1 MRNIRAR
8 RRFKATLI
16 FLLVI
21 SVIAFFESRIEAFA
35 PELKTLVEERIE
47 GIFGGN
53 FDISIGSVDGGV
65 VRPIALRDVRIL
77 SPSASLRAHPEQG
90 RGMSKGRQIY
100 RSRLFWIKN
109 MVSNYRVWDL
119 VFPCSFK
126 KGPCIEIDFETRS
139 RELSGF
145 VTLEGTIDNA
155 AVRGYV
161 RIFGSDKIEVEGRL
175 KNGIARLILRP
186 KSGIIKIEINFA
198 AGCEVLLIS
207 VKANHFKLRDVD
219 IAGDVVIRNIAVKS
233 SIDPKDE
240 CLEGDIEATNV
251 IVNYKPFF
259 DLKASYRI
267 SKETLEISN
276 LDFGRIFY
284 LNGKFGLGEPHLMDV
299 AAVTD
304 NMNLPQVL
312 SAINADYGS
321 YVSGNLNSKLEL
333 KGTIKN
339 LKTNIRLEMRKG
351 HIGEVNFEYLS
362 ISLKGDG
369 PIMRIEDSRI
379 IRESG
384 PVVLG
389 GEIDLRRIGKDSIF
403 KNIKVLNGENTIVWD
418 GWETSRW
425 QDVREFRMTKNVA
438 GGFNVGFKKYVNGD
452 SVDESLRER
461 DQFELGYNLHPND
474 SIKVKFGDNSNF
486 FGLEHKDKF

>member
-21 SVIAFFESRIEAFA
+21 SIIAFFESRIEAFA
-35 PELKTLVEERIE
+35 PELKILAENRIE
-47 GIFGGN
+47 GILGRN
-53 FDISIGSVDGGV
+53 LDISIGSIDGGI
-65 VRPIALRDVRIL
+65 VRSIALRDVRIL
-77 SPSASLRAHPEQG
+77 SNGSE
-90 RGMSKGRQIY
+90 KY
-100 RSRLFWIKN
+100 KSRIFWIKS
-109 MVSNYRVWDL
+109 MVSNYRIWDL
-119 VFPCSFK
+119 AFPDCFK
-126 KGPCIEIDFETRS
+126 RVPRIDIDFETKN

-145 VTLEGTIDNA
+145 ITLEGAIDNA

-161 RIFGSDKIEVEGRL
+161 RIFGSDSIEVDGRL

-186 KSGIIKIEINFA
+186 KSGLIKIESNFA
-198 AGCEVLLIS
+198 ANGVLLIS
-207 VKANHFKLRDVD
+207 VKVSHFKLRDVD
-219 IAGDVVIRNIAVKS
+219 IAGDVVIRNISVKN

-267 SKETLEISN
+267 SKEVLEVLN
-276 LDFGRIFY
+276 LDLGHMLY
-284 LNGKFGLGEPHLMDV
+284 LNGKIGLSEPHLMDMV
-299 AAVTD
+299 AVTD
-304 NMNLPQVL
+304 NMNMPQVL
-312 SAINADYGS
+312 SSISPGYGS
-321 YVSGNLNSKLEL
+321 HVSGTMNSKTEL

-339 LKTNIRLEMRKG
+339 LKTNIRIDMRKAR
-351 HIGEVNFEYLS
+351 IGELNFEYLS
-362 ISLKGDG
+362 LSLKGDG

-403 KNIKVLNGENTIVWD
+403 EHVKVLNGENTIVWD
-418 GWETSRW
+418 GWETAKW

-438 GGFNVGFKKYVNGD
+438 GGFNVGFKKYTND
-452 SVDESLRER
+452 DRVDESLRER

-474 SIKVKFGDNSNF
+474 SIKVKFADNSNF

>member
-16 FLLVI
+16 FLLAI
-21 SVIAFFESRIEAFA
+21 SVVAFFEGRIEAFA
-35 PELKTLVEERIE
+35 PELKILAKERIE
-47 GIFGGN
+47 GIFGRN
-53 FDISIGSVDGGV
+53 LDISIGSIDGGI

-77 SPSASLRAHPEQG
+77 SKAREKYQ
-90 RGMSKGRQIY
+90 
-100 RSRLFWIKN
+100 SRLFWIKN

-119 VFPCSFK
+119 VFPDSFK
-126 KGPCIEIDFETRS
+126 RVPRIEIDFETKN

-145 VTLEGTIDNA
+145 VTLEGIMDNA

-161 RIFGSDKIEVEGRL
+161 RVFGSDRIEVNGRL

-186 KSGIIKIEINFA
+186 KSGLIKIESNFA
-198 AGCEVLLIS
+198 ADGVLLIS

-219 IAGDVVIRNIAVKS
+219 IAGDVVIRNIAVKN
-233 SIDPKDE
+233 SINPKDE

-267 SKETLEISN
+267 SKETLEVSN
-276 LDFGRIFY
+276 LDLGHMLY
-284 LNGKFGLGEPHLMDV
+284 LNGKFGLREPHLMDV
-299 AAVTD
+299 VAVTD
-304 NMNLPQVL
+304 NMNMSQVL
-312 SAINADYGS
+312 SAINAGYGS

-339 LKTNIRLEMRKG
+339 LKTNIHLEIRKARV
-351 HIGEVNFEYLS
+351 GEVNFEYLS
-362 ISLKGDG
+362 ASLKGDG

-389 GEIDLRRIGKDSIF
+389 GEMDLRRMGKESIF
-403 KNIKVLNGENTIVWD
+403 ENIKVLNGENTMAWD
-418 GWETSRW
+418 GWETAKW

-438 GGFNVGFKKYVNGD
+438 GGFNVGFKKYVND
-452 SVDESLRER
+452 DRVDESLRER

-474 SIKVKFGDNSNF
+474 SIKVKFAPNSNF

>member
-35 PELKTLVEERIE
+35 PELKILAEERIE
-47 GIFGGN
+47 DIFGRN
-53 FDISIGSVDGGV
+53 LDISIGSIDGGI

-77 SPSASLRAHPEQG
+77 S
-90 RGMSKGRQIY
+90 KGRQMY
-100 RSRLFWIKN
+100 QSRIFWIKS

-119 VFPCSFK
+119 AFPDSFK
-126 KGPCIEIDFETRS
+126 RVPRIEIDFETKS

-145 VTLEGTIDNA
+145 VTLEGAIDNA

-161 RIFGSDKIEVEGRL
+161 RVFGSSKIDVDGQI
-175 KNGIARLILRP
+175 KNGIARLMLRP
-186 KSGIIKIEINFA
+186 KSGLIKIESNFA
-198 AGCEVLLIS
+198 ADGVLLIS
-207 VKANHFKLRDVD
+207 VKASHFKLRGVD
-219 IAGDVVIRNIAVKS
+219 IAGDVVIRNIAVKN

-240 CLEGDIEATNV
+240 CLEGDIEATKV

-267 SKETLEISN
+267 SKETLEVSN
-276 LDFGRIFY
+276 LDLGHMFY
-284 LNGKFGLGEPHLMDV
+284 LNGKFGLREPYLMDV
-299 AAVTD
+299 VAVTD
-304 NMNLPQVL
+304 NMNMPQVL
-312 SAINADYGS
+312 SCVNPVYGS

-339 LKTNIRLEMRKG
+339 LKTNIHLEMKRG
-351 HIGEVNFEYLS
+351 RVGEVNFEHLNV
-362 ISLKGDG
+362 SLKGDG

-389 GEIDLRRIGKDSIF
+389 GEIDLMRIGKENIF
-403 KNIKVLNGENTIVWD
+403 EKIKVLNGENTMSWD
-418 GWETSRW
+418 GWETAKW

-438 GGFNVGFKKYVNGD
+438 GGFNVGFKKYVND
-452 SVDESLRER
+452 DRVDESLRER

-474 SIKVKFGDNSNF
+474 SIKVKFAPNSNF